1 MTSLI
6 ELLVCLIF
14 NLTSIVYFRGLCKNV
29 LIIAAM
35 VPLPSFLLPFTCY
48 HKQYWEYPLAAFP
61 SSEGC

>member
-14 NLTSIVYFRGLCKNV
+14 HLTSIVCYRDRCKNV

-48 HKQYWEYPLAAFP
+48 HKQYCEDIP
-61 SSEGC
+61 